1 MPIPDCGW
9 DGMGRRASIP
19 TQLYS
24 WGYGEV
30 ALRGNVDNQTEGL
43 SKVAWSSLTTTH
55 GFHTH
60 RTHCFSKGTSCE
72 TPWLKLDPS
81 SIFRQCANLVKWFFF
96 VQWSV
101 GKQEV
106 KPHPMYIRTEKTEK
120 FQNAKDIQWLPGL
133 THISLFGQKWQRLPI
148 LQWSGGLG
156 LPQFHFLRGSPC
168 PLILWESLFI
178 GQHSF
183 KCHCSLV

>member
-1 MPIPDCGW
+1 MPIPEPMTVAEMEWEGGHQSQPSSTAED
-9 DGMGRRASIP
+9 MGK
-19 TQLYS
+19 
-24 WGYGEV
+24 W
-30 ALRGNVDNQTEGL
+30 L
-43 SKVAWSSLTTTH
+43 SEEMWTTRQKDSARLPGPAFGCLTATH

-60 RTHCFSKGTSCE
+60 TAHCFSKGTSCE
-72 TPWLKLDPS
+72 ISWLKLDPS

-133 THISLFGQKWQRLPI
+133 TPISLFGQKWQRLPI

-168 PLILWESLFI
+168 PLFLWEPFHRTAQL
-178 GQHSF
+178 
-183 KCHCSLV
+183 